1 MRRAK
6 KKARATITAVATAT
20 ATSVTASAL
29 DSGRLLAQ
37 QVGDALKAHGMT
49 LVTAESCTGGGVA
62 QAVTLIPGSSDWFD
76 RGFVTYSNTAKEEML
91 GVSPDT
97 LEQHGAVSEQTVRE
111 MVEGALQYS
120 RAQVA
125 LSVSGIAGPTGGTP
139 EKPVGMVWFAWGT
152 SKSVQAFCQQLTGD
166 RDAIRAKSVQIALQG
181 VLNLL
186 NGITKTA

>member
-1 MRRAK
+1 MKRAK
-6 KKARATITAVATAT
+6 KRARPAVA
-20 ATSVTASAL
+20 SGQ

-37 QVGDALKAHGMT
+37 QVGAALKQHGMA

-62 QAVTLIPGSSDWFD
+62 QAVTMISGSSAWFD
-76 RGFVTYSNTAKEEML
+76 RGFVTYSNASKEEML

-97 LEQHGAVSEQTVRE
+97 LEAHGAVSEQTVRE
-111 MVEGALQYS
+111 MVDGALQYS

-125 LSVSGIAGPTGGTP
+125 VSVSGVAGPTGGTP

-152 SKSVQAFCQQLTGD
+152 NESVHAECHHLSGD

-181 VLNLL
+181 VLNIM
-186 NGITKTA
+186 NTITKMA

>member
-6 KKARATITAVATAT
+6 RKVRPVATAP
-20 ATSVTASAL
+20 AASGQ
-29 DSGRLLAQ
+29 DSGRRLAQ
-37 QVGDALKAHGMT
+37 QVGAALKEHGMT
-49 LVTAESCTGGGVA
+49 LATAESCTGGGVA
-62 QAVTLIPGSSDWFD
+62 QAVTMISGSSDWFD

-91 GVSPDT
+91 GVAPDT

-111 MVEGALQYS
+111 MVDGALQYS

-152 SKSVQAFCQQLTGD
+152 KDTVQATCHQISGD
-166 RDAIRAKSVQIALQG
+166 RDAVRAKSVQIALQG

-186 NGITKTA
+186 NDIIKIT

>member
-1 MRRAK
+1 MKMKRAK
-6 KKARATITAVATAT
+6 RKARPTATAT
-20 ATSVTASAL
+20 APAASGQDSV
-29 DSGRLLAQ
+29 RPLAQ
-37 QVGDALKAHGMT
+37 QVGAALKQHGMT

-62 QAVTLIPGSSDWFD
+62 QAITMISGSSEWFD

-91 GVSPDT
+91 GVAPDT

-125 LSVSGIAGPTGGTP
+125 LSVSGIAGPTGGTL

-152 SKSVQAFCQQLTGD
+152 SKSVQAACHQISGD
-166 RDAIRAKSVQIALQG
+166 RDAVRAKSVQIALQG

-186 NGITKTA
+186 NSITQIA